1 MNSGSSPTFK
11 FTDMPGTDPSR
22 DWPML
27 HVSRTW
33 LEAALH
39 RPRPTIARSSFA
51 PEALGRA
58 LFSSGTTGRRKAI
71 ELSWGRLQA
80 RAYENILVGSRSG
93 TRSMPLLGVDTHMG
107 LMACLYRWIAGGT
120 VIYGPPDLAALP
132 LVLQT
137 LAPEIL
143 VIATGQLAALLDLLP
158 EGFTMPGTEVFVAGG
173 LVSRGLAKRSLAR
186 FGRGLTIIYGSTE
199 TAGATAGRAG
209 MLDTAPDAVG
219 WAYPGREIEILDA
232 AGRPATPGVEG
243 EIRIRGPH
251 VATSYLDDLNGSGA
265 VFRDGWFHPGDLGR
279 VLPGG
284 LLCVA
289 GRIDEVMNLG
299 GVKVLPARFEDAAL
313 ACPGVRDAA
322 AFVMAVPGDGQRAHV
337 AVVRG
342 DGFMEPALARALID
356 AVPGVT
362 APVLV
367 WVDAIPRNA
376 MAKPDRARL
385 AAAVAAAA

>member
-1 MNSGSSPTFK
+1 
-11 FTDMPGTDPSR
+11 
-22 DWPML
+22 
-27 HVSRTW
+27 
-33 LEAALH
+33 
-39 RPRPTIARSSFA
+39 
-51 PEALGRA
+51 
-58 LFSSGTTGRRKAI
+58 
-71 ELSWGRLQA
+71 
-80 RAYENILVGSRSG
+80 
-93 TRSMPLLGVDTHMG
+93 MPLLGVDTHMG
-107 LMACLYRWIAGGT
+107 LMTCLYRWTTGGT
-120 VIYGPPDLAALP
+120 VIYGPPGLAALP
-132 LVLQT
+132 VALQT

-158 EGFTMPGTEVFVAGG
+158 EGFAMPGTEVFVAGG
-173 LVSRGLAKRSLAR
+173 LVSRGLAQRSLAC

-199 TAGATAGRAG
+199 AAGATAGRAG

-232 AGRPATPGVEG
+232 AGRPAAPGVEG

-251 VATSYLDDLNGSGA
+251 VATSYLDDRNGSEA

-279 VLPGG
+279 MLPGG

-322 AFVMAVPGDGQRAHV
+322 AFAMAAPGGGQRAHV
-337 AVVRG
+337 AVVRD
-342 DGFMEPALARALID
+342 DGFVEPALARALID

-362 APVLV
+362 APLLV